1 MAEMLY
7 ARLESRAVIAVEG
20 DDAREFLQGLVS
32 NDVDRLGPSMAIY
45 AALLTPQGKYLFD
58 FFLAQAHSAIW
69 LDVEAGR
76 VADLVKRLT
85 MYKLRSK
92 VTIQARDDVGVA
104 ALFGEISALGIHG
117 AGAAT
122 DFAGG
127 VAYVDPRLAAAGARL
142 LAPAD
147 RLDSVMADLGARAV
161 ATDDY
166 DRHRLSLGLADGSR
180 DIQVE
185 KSTLLEA
192 NFEELHGVDFKKGCY
207 VGQEVTART
216 KYRGLVKKR
225 LVPVAIDGPVP
236 AEGTAVTDAEGREVG
251 TMHSA
256 QPGIGL
262 ALLRLEQLDAASL
275 TAGEATVSPRKP
287 DWIAA

>member
-1 MAEMLY
+1 MADMLY
-7 ARLESRAVIAVEG
+7 ARLESRAVVAVEG
-20 DDAREFLQGLVS
+20 ADARDFLQGLVS
-32 NDVDRLGPSMAIY
+32 NDVDRLGPAAALY

-58 FFLAQAHSAIW
+58 FFLAQSGDAVW

-76 VADLVKRLT
+76 APDLVKRLS

-92 VTIQARDDVGVA
+92 VTITPRDDVGVA
-104 ALFGEISALGIHG
+104 ALFGDIAPLDIVG
-117 AGAAT
+117 AGAAK

-127 VAYVDPRLAAAGARL
+127 VAFVDPRLATAGARL
-142 LAPAD
+142 LAPTE
-147 RLDSVMADLGARAV
+147 RLDSVLADLGARAV
-161 ATDDY
+161 SADDY
-166 DRHRLSLGLADGSR
+166 DSHRLALGLADGSR
-180 DIQVE
+180 DIQIE

-225 LVPVAIDGPVP
+225 LVPVTIDGPVP
-236 AEGTAVTDAEGREVG
+236 AAGTAVTDAEGREVG
-251 TMHSA
+251 TLHSA

-262 ALLRLEQLDAASL
+262 ALLRLEQLDASAL
-275 TAGEATVSPRKP
+275 RAGEATISPRKP
-287 DWIAA
+287 AWIAA